1 MAWLILA
8 LALNNSIISFLWGCQ
23 TQTHK
28 KKKRDMH
35 RSWAVSL
42 SPSLT
47 VGFVRTL
54 NCNARK
60 EKEPLVVVS
69 RGKVWGAEEDREDD
83 LITVNICDLFFLNAK
98 SSFQASYTAE
108 SVLLTPSLYN
118 TCARLHFLC
127 FFFFFLVN
135 IFGATLNGSINFVL
149 DLVKDGLRWKLS

>member
-23 TQTHK
+23 THTHK
-28 KKKRDMH
+28 KKDMH
-35 RSWAVSL
+35 RSWVVSL

-47 VGFVRTL
+47 VGFVCTL

-60 EKEPLVVVS
+60 EKEHLVVVS

-83 LITVNICDLFFLNAK
+83 LITVVICDLFFLNAK
-98 SSFQASYTAE
+98 SSFQASYTEE

-127 FFFFFLVN
+127 FFFFLVN
-135 IFGATLNGSINFVL
+135 IFGETLNGNINFVL
-149 DLVKDGLRWKLS
+149 DLVKDWLRWKLS